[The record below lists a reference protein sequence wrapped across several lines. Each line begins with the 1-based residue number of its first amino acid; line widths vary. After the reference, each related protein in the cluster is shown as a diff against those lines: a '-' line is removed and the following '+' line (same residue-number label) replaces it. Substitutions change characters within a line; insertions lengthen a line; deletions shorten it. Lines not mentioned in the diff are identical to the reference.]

1 MVRIADTLRVPT
13 TAYGVR
19 SKGESVLFGLLLGIL
34 LSLIA
39 FTIVLG
45 ACDKIPFLQI
55 AQATGSIAV
64 GISAIVAVNL
74 YVSTIRRHE
83 SEDLRKAS
91 QEYLQEAIKILE
103 RMYDIFTDNGENT
116 DPPRNNRLLWLTTA
130 RMILRYHKI
139 RDKINQDD
147 HKEIVKEHEEYWR
160 FQLYNLLRRNRSNFS
175 LAYFQPSGNMY
186 GADVI
191 QRDSVGVIFDFAQ
204 WYDDTEN
211 PLKDADI
218 ITMFAKGAVPIDQHG
233 VKQFIKQYE
242 KYYAK
247 IQERRQELNI
257 GS

>member
-1 MVRIADTLRVPT
+1 M
-13 TAYGVR
+13 
-19 SKGESVLFGLLLGIL
+19 LFGVLLGIL

-39 FTIVLG
+39 FTVALG
-45 ACDKIPFLQI
+45 ACDNIPFLQL

-74 YVSTIRRHE
+74 YISTISRHK

-116 DPPRNNRLLWLTTA
+116 DPPRNNPLLWLTTA
-130 RMILRYHKI
+130 RMMLRYYKI

-160 FQLYNLLRRNRSNFS
+160 FQLYNLLSRNRSNFR
-175 LAYFQPSGNMY
+175 LAYFQPSGDKN

-191 QRDSVGVIFDFAQ
+191 QRDSVGIIFDFAR
-204 WYDDTEN
+204 WYDDTED

-233 VKQFIKQYE
+233 VKQFIKQYQE
-242 KYYAK
+242 YYAK
-247 IQERRQELNI
+247 IQERSKELNVD
-257 GS
+257 S